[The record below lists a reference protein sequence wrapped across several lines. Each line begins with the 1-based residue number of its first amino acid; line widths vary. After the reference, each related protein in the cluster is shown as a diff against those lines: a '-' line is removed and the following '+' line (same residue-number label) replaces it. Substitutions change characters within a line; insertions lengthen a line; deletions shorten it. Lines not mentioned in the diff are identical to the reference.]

1 MLTAAADHA
10 FVGGIHLAVTVG
22 AILALIS
29 AGIVYRYLPHS
40 MVAEGAMR
48 GPIESVED
56 AAELGIAGVPPLF
69 ADALDDRRTHRLT

>member
-1 MLTAAADHA
+1 MLTSAADHA

-48 GPIESVED
+48 GPVGSVED

-69 ADALDDRRTHRLT
+69 ADDLDDAERSA